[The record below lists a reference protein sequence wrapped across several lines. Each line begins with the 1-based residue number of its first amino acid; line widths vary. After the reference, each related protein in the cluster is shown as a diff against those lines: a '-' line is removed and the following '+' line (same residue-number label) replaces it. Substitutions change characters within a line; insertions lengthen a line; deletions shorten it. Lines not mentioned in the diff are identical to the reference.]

1 MLRTLIYAN
10 AQKPR
15 ALELAEDV
23 RAFLEPRT
31 TLLGT
36 ETLTE
41 GDLSA
46 YGADLVVVLGGDG
59 TVLRAVELLGDATPL
74 LLTVNLGRLGFLAE
88 VLPDHLE
95 EMLTHVLDG
104 AYRVSPRM
112 LLHVR
117 LLAGEEVRWEGHALN
132 EAVIGPDCLAQMIN
146 LTLKVDGRILT
157 DLRGDGL
164 IVSTPTGSTAYALSA
179 GGPILNPE
187 MHGMLLV
194 PVCPHHLAHRPLL
207 LAAHEILTIQHKG
220 LAVSLHCDGRRV
232 GALEEGM
239 RVEVTPSP
247 REVRMILGERLGR
260 YDILR
265 AKLGWGG
272 TLTS

>member
-1 MLRTLIYAN
+1 MIRTLIYAN
-10 AQKPR
+10 AHKPR
-15 ALELAEDV
+15 ALELAETV

-31 TLLGT
+31 RLLGT
-36 ETLTE
+36 ETITE
-41 GDLSA
+41 GDLGG
-46 YGADLVVVLGGDG
+46 YGAELVVVLGGDG
-59 TVLRAVELLGDATPL
+59 TVLRAVELLGSATPL

-88 VLPDHLE
+88 VLPDHVE

-112 LLHVR
+112 LLHVQ
-117 LLAGEEVRWEGHALN
+117 LLAGESVRWEGHALN

-146 LTLKVDGRILT
+146 LTLKVDGRTLT

-179 GGPILNPE
+179 GGPIMNPE

-194 PVCPHHLAHRPLL
+194 PICPHHLAHRPLL
-207 LAAHEILTIQHKG
+207 LAGHEVLSIQHEG

-239 RVEVTPSP
+239 RVEITPSS

>member
-15 ALELAEDV
+15 ALELAGKVEAYL
-23 RAFLEPRT
+23 RPRT
-31 TLLGT
+31 DLLGI
-36 ETLTE
+36 ETDTE
-41 GDLSA
+41 GDLSGC
-46 YGADLVVVLGGDG
+46 GAELVVVLGGDG
-59 TVLRAVELLGDATPL
+59 TVLRAVERLGPATPL

-88 VLPDHLE
+88 VSPDHLD
-95 EMLTHVLDG
+95 EMLAHVLEG
-104 AYRVSPRM
+104 AYQVSPRM

-117 LLAGEEVRWEGHALN
+117 LLRGDDPVWEGHALN
-132 EAVIGPDCLAQMIN
+132 EAVIGPDCIAQMIN
-146 LTLKVDGRILT
+146 LTLKVDGRMLT
-157 DLRGDGL
+157 ELRGDGL
-164 IVSTPTGSTAYALSA
+164 IVATPTGSTAYALSA

-207 LAAHEILTIQHKG
+207 LAAHEVLEIRHAGIP
-220 LAVSLHCDGRRV
+220 VSLHADGRRV
-232 GALEEGM
+232 GALEPGM
-239 RVEVTPSP
+239 RVEITPSA
-247 REVRMILGERLGR
+247 RVVRMILGERLGR